1 MFSSRARKKQE
12 STQELTNTKAKGG
25 EIMANTVL
33 QVEGMS
39 CNHCKMSVEK
49 ALKTLDGVNNAAV
62 DLAAK
67 TVTIDHDPSVASE
80 TSLKQAISDAGYE
93 VK

>member
-1 MFSSRARKKQE
+1 
-12 STQELTNTKAKGG
+12 
-25 EIMANTVL
+25 MANSVL
-33 QVEGMS
+33 QVEGMT

-49 ALKTLDGVNNAAV
+49 ALKTLDGVSNAAV

-67 TVTIDHDPSVASE
+67 TVTIDHDPGVVSE
-80 TSLKQAISDAGYE
+80 SSLKQAISNAGYE

>member
-1 MFSSRARKKQE
+1 
-12 STQELTNTKAKGG
+12 
-25 EIMANTVL
+25 MAEATL
-33 QVEGMS
+33 QVEGMT

-49 ALKTLDGVNNAAV
+49 ALRGLEGITAVAV

-67 TVTIDHDPSVASE
+67 TARVTYDPAKVNLEAMKKAVIE
-80 TSLKQAISDAGYE
+80 AGYE

>member
-1 MFSSRARKKQE
+1 
-12 STQELTNTKAKGG
+12 
-25 EIMANTVL
+25 MAEVVL
-33 QVEGMS
+33 QVEGMT

-49 ALKTLDGVNNAAV
+49 ALGGLEGVTAVAV

-67 TVTIDHDPSVASE
+67 TARVTYDPAKVNLEAMKKAVTE
-80 TSLKQAISDAGYE
+80 AGYE

>member
-1 MFSSRARKKQE
+1 
-12 STQELTNTKAKGG
+12 
-25 EIMANTVL
+25 MAEATL
-33 QVEGMS
+33 QVEGMT

-49 ALKTLDGVNNAAV
+49 ALRGLEGITAVAV

-67 TVTIDHDPSVASE
+67 TAHVTYDPAKVNLEAMKKAVAE
-80 TSLKQAISDAGYE
+80 AGYE